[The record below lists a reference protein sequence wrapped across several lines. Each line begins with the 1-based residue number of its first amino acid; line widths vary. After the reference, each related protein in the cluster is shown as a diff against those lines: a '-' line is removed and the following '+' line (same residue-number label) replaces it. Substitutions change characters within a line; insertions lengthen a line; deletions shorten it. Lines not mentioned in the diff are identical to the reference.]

1 MKMWLTMEKGARI
14 RFIGHLDLM
23 RTMQRALRRSGLPVR
38 YSNGFNPHML
48 LNAAAPLSLG
58 MPGLREVIEVPVGEE
73 IAPETFRERLND
85 ALPPDLRCQAVR
97 ALPDEHPAP
106 MALLRAAQ
114 YLIEPD
120 ADAPETRICLDA
132 LPALLAA
139 ESLPTVRKTKTG
151 EKPCDARPMIYQA
164 QALGGNVLCA
174 TLALCE
180 QGTLKP
186 DLFLSVLASL
196 AGTEKPD
203 AFISRLQ
210 LYALKDGQLVPLEES

>member
-23 RTMQRALRRSGLPVR
+23 RTMQRALRRSDLPVR

-48 LNAAAPLSLG
+48 LNAAARDGAHP
-58 MPGLREVIEVPVGEE
+58 EVTAWEVPVGEE
-73 IAPETFRERLND
+73 IAPDVFRDRLNA
-85 ALPPDLRCQAVR
+85 ALPPDLQCRAVR

-114 YLIEPD
+114 YLIELEPD
-120 ADAPETRICLDA
+120 RPGSAACVKA
-132 LPALLAA
+132 LPGLLAA

-151 EKPCDARPMIYQA
+151 SKPCDARPMIYA
-164 QALGGNVLCA
+164 AEAVGPCALCA

-186 DLFLSVLASL
+186 DLFLEVLAEQ
-196 AGTEKPD
+196 AGTDKPE
-203 AFISRLQ
+203 AFVSRLQ
-210 LYALKDGQLVPLEES
+210 LYALKDGSLVRLEDS

>member
-58 MPGLREVIEVPVGEE
+58 MPGLREIIEVPVGED
-73 IAPETFRERLND
+73 IAPEAFQERLNA

-114 YLIEPD
+114 YLIELEAGDPASRACV
-120 ADAPETRICLDA
+120 AD
-132 LPALLAA
+132 LPALLRT
-139 ESLPTVRKTKTG
+139 ETLPAVRKTKTG
-151 EKPCDARPMIYQA
+151 EKPCDARPMIYDA
-164 QALGGNVLCA
+164 QPIGETMLCA
-174 TLALCE
+174 SLALCE

-186 DLFLSVLASL
+186 DLFLDVLAAN
-196 AGTEKPD
+196 AGVSRPD

-210 LYALKDGQLVPLEES
+210 LYALKDGQLIPLEES

>member
-23 RTMQRALRRSGLPVR
+23 RTMQRALRRSDLPVR

-58 MPGLREVIEVPVGEE
+58 MPGLREIIEVPVGEE
-73 IAPETFRERLND
+73 IAPDVFRDRLNA
-85 ALPPDLRCQAVR
+85 ALPPDLQCRAVR

-114 YLIEPD
+114 YLIELEPD
-120 ADAPETRICLDA
+120 RPESAACVKA
-132 LPALLAA
+132 LPGLLAA

-151 EKPCDARPMIYQA
+151 SKPCDARPMIYA
-164 QALGGNVLCA
+164 AEAVGPCALCA

-186 DLFLSVLASL
+186 DLFLEVLAEQ
-196 AGTEKPD
+196 AGTDKPE
-203 AFISRLQ
+203 AFVSRLQ
-210 LYALKDGQLVPLEES
+210 LYALKDGSLVRLEDS